1 MKRPAF
7 QFYPADWRK
16 DAALQSCSLAA
27 RGLWIDAICI
37 AHECEPYGHLVVNGR
52 AMSVAQLARLVGVTE
67 RECGRLVAELD
78 AAGVLSKLADGTLF
92 SRRMVRDE
100 RIREERAA
108 GGQKGAEFGARGVK
122 HGSKGGRPKKQ
133 KGGFE
138 TPLPSEENPP
148 PSSSSSSSTS
158 VEGGPSDLLSGK
170 PDFAGTKPDA
180 KAEKLRS
187 LRAEAVAL
195 IDFLNVRTGKAY
207 QHVPAN
213 VDPIVGL
220 LKAGATTVQ
229 IRQVIVSRARKW
241 HGDPKMEEYLRPKTL
256 FNRTNFANY
265 VGELVEQHDPEP
277 AHEGGSA

>member
-1 MKRPAF
+1 M
-7 QFYPADWRK
+7 
-16 DAALQSCSLAA
+16 A
-27 RGLWIDAICI
+27 RARNLKPSFFTNDLLGEIEPLGRLLFAGLWT
-37 AHECEPYGHLVVNGR
+37 
-52 AMSVAQLARLVGVTE
+52 LAD
-67 RECGRLVAELD
+67 REGRLDDRPKRIKAELLPYDDGANVD
-78 AAGVLSKLADGTLF
+78 ALLNELQRRGFILRYEYGDRALIQILAFKKHQNPHVKEPASTIPAPDLHCANP
-92 SRRMVRDE
+92 E
-100 RIREERAA
+100 PAPKNPERA
-108 GGQKGAEFGARGVK
+108 
-122 HGSKGGRPKKQ
+122 GRIPSN
-133 KGGFE
+133 GF
-138 TPLPSEENPP
+138 PQPD
-148 PSSSSSSSTS
+148 SS
-158 VEGGPSDLLSGK
+158 GGPSDLLSGK
-170 PDFAGTKPDA
+170 PDIAGTKPDA